1 MTDPSP
7 EQVPDI
13 RAVPRRR
20 FPPDTPTREVRFTTT
35 VPEYTLLVSQAL
47 ETTTPLSTLITRALE
62 PVGTMTGAEAHAL
75 KGELFKARDLI
86 CDPVIILRA
95 LLKDPEC
102 PQEVKEQAVPAI
114 ASILST
120 SAALYDATEALRGK

>member
-1 MTDPSP
+1 MTDTSP

-20 FPPDTPTREVRFTTT
+20 FPAGTPTREVRFTTT
-35 VPEYTLLVSQAL
+35 IPEYTSLVSQAL

-62 PVGTMTGAEAHAL
+62 PAGTMSGAEAHAL
-75 KGELFKARDLI
+75 KVELFSARDAI
-86 CDPVIILRA
+86 CEPAAVLRQ
-95 LLKDPEC
+95 LLKDPAC